1 MQAGIKQWEEGVETH
16 SSEWVDMISRGDA
29 EAIWSRLFHIVSRHS
44 AVRSYHAANSWS
56 KESLQDFCCDVT
68 QELFLRL
75 QKKNRWDYY
84 LEASYTNERVE
95 HELYGIEVPNLV
107 SQFLRERYPESY
119 RLARRISNLLLTSK
133 EFQRFDR
140 SKANRSEGAQTSDAA
155 PVSKMVQ
162 QVYGLAD
169 WSLDKPIASQQNLAE
184 IIKEVPHRV
193 RDTRRA
199 GRGSTSQVVISN
211 MDLTQLL
218 IEIFQAID
226 TPTDVRTMRTL
237 ALSKLTVE
245 DSQIIAMDEA
255 LIIDADKEPLKVDYA
270 DSKPNPEEVILEK
283 EMAAQMDVLA
293 DDILQRCLERV
304 RNKPQRFQKLVEVVW
319 HCYFNQD
326 SSSQTHIAKLM
337 DISDSLVSHYRKIFD
352 SVIHMEDLCV
362 DEWIHLNSALDKRL
376 DKIMAVYREADRQ
389 ENWLWN
395 HQSGVLPANRRP
407 ATKYYA
413 ASV

>member
-1 MQAGIKQWEEGVETH
+1 MQAGTKQWEVGLDNHFSGWVE
-16 SSEWVDMISRGDA
+16 MISGGNA
-29 EAIWSRLFHIVSRHS
+29 EAIWARLYHIVSRHS

-84 LEASYTNERVE
+84 LEAGYTNERVE
-95 HELYGIEVPNLV
+95 HELYGIEVPNLI

-140 SKANRSEGAQTSDAA
+140 SKANRLEGEQPNEAA

-169 WSLDKPIASQQNLAE
+169 WSLDKPIDSQQHLAE
-184 IIKEVPHRV
+184 KIKEVPHRI

-211 MDLTQLL
+211 TDLTHLL
-218 IEIFQAID
+218 VEIFQAID

-255 LIIDADKEPLKVDYA
+255 VILDADKEPLKIDYA

-319 HCYFNQD
+319 HYYFNQD
-326 SSSQTHIAKLM
+326 TSSQTHIAKLM

-376 DKIMAVYREADRQ
+376 DKIMAVYQQADSQ
-389 ENWLWN
+389 ESRYWN
-395 HQSGVLPANRRP
+395 HPHGLVTGNRQS